1 MKKYYLA
8 LASSL
13 LISNAFAQTPVS
25 VPASAAGMS
34 KTEMKSDAKRDM
46 TNEKHIK
53 ELHARLKITADEEA
67 LWTNV
72 AGTMRDSTRLIGQS
86 FRMVSFSVIDWAS
99 SNRNGTV
106 RLL

>member
-72 AGTMRDSTRLIGQS
+72 AGTMRDSTRLIDQAFDKRAANIS
-86 FRMVSFSVIDWAS
+86 KAS
-99 SNRNGTV
+99 AVDDLNA
-106 RLL
+106 